1 MPDFIKKKA
10 GIFPVVLVF
19 ALWAS
24 SAFSENLVVIVNQ
37 DSPLFTVKKKPE
49 LEDVKSVCLGKTK
62 FWGNDPVKPVNQKDR
77 KMLESFVN
85 GACGMKLSE
94 YQHYWTKKM
103 LNDGVRAPL
112 SLDTPADVIKHVQK
126 EKGGIGY
133 VLESEVQNLPGVKTI
148 YVISFP

>member
-1 MPDFIKKKA
+1 MLNFKKKP
-10 GIFPVVLVF
+10 GILPVVLICV
-19 ALWAS
+19 LCAS
-24 SAFSENLVVIVNQ
+24 SAFSENLVVIVNEN
-37 DSPLFTVKKKPE
+37 SPLFAVKKKPE
-49 LEDVKSVCLGKTK
+49 LEDIKDVCLGKTK

-77 KMLESFVN
+77 KILENFVS
-85 GACGMKLSE
+85 GTCGMKLNE

-112 SLDTPADVIKHVQK
+112 SLETSADVIKHVQK

-133 VLESEVQNLPGVKTI
+133 VLESEVQTLQGVKTI